1 MSDMQKKT
9 KAKKEPLFVITKRAE
24 MSFGKG
30 LLIRI
35 AALAAALIVCGIV
48 TLILTKINPLVIFKT
63 IVNGAV
69 GNETRIL
76 ETVYQTSIL
85 LIISVAVTPAFKMK
99 FWNIGAEGQVIVG
112 GLATAV
118 TMYYVGNA
126 FASMLPAAADGSSV
140 VLPAGLHI
148 LLIVIMAVAAI
159 GAGALWGIIPAIFK
173 SRWKTNETLFT
184 LMMNYV
190 AIQLTEAVRVTIN
203 KGGSGKVDSMILVH
217 GWFPKLFGKEYL
229 LDIIIVLA
237 ITAVIYVYLKYSK
250 HGYEISVVGESE
262 NTAKYV
268 GINVKKVIIRTMA
281 LSGAI
286 CGLAGLLIVGGAS
299 HSLDKNMAGGR
310 GFTAIMVSWLS
321 KFNPIV
327 MIFSSLFLI
336 FLERGAKEVASAPG
350 IGLNESFSEIL
361 TGILLFFIIGC
372 EFFINYRIT
381 FRKHIKEVPAQ

>member
-1 MSDMQKKT
+1 MAKT
-9 KAKKEPLFVITKRAE
+9 KKDPLFVVTKRAE
-24 MSFGKG
+24 ISFKKG
-30 LLIRI
+30 LLIR
-35 AALAAALIVCGIV
+35 ALAILLALVVCGIV
-48 TLILTKINPLVIFKT
+48 TLVLTKQNPITIFKT
-63 IVNGAV
+63 IFAGAF
-69 GNETRIL
+69 GNQTRIL

-112 GLATAV
+112 GIATAV
-118 TMYYVGNA
+118 TMYYIGNT
-126 FASMLPAAADGSSV
+126 FAEKFGNPLPTGA
-140 VLPAGLHI
+140 HI
-148 LLIVIMAVAAI
+148 LLTVIMAATAI
-159 GAGALWGIIPAIFK
+159 VAGALWGIIPALFK
-173 SRWKTNETLFT
+173 AKWKTNETLFT

-190 AIQLTEAVRVTIN
+190 AIQLCEAIRTTIN
-203 KGGSGKVDSMILVH
+203 KGGSGKVDSSILVQ
-217 GWFPKLFGKEYL
+217 GWFPKIFGVEYL
-229 LDIIIVLA
+229 VDIIVVFVVTGI
-237 ITAVIYVYLKYSK
+237 IYVYLKYSK

-299 HSLDKNMAGGR
+299 HALDKNMAGGR

-321 KFNPIV
+321 KFNPLV
-327 MIFSSLFLI
+327 MIFSSLFLV
-336 FLERGAKEVASAPG
+336 FLERGAKELASAPG

-372 EFFINYRIT
+372 EFFINYKLT
-381 FRKHIKEVPAQ
+381 FRKTAKEAA

>member
-1 MSDMQKKT
+1 MADIKT
-9 KAKKEPLFVITKRAE
+9 KAKKEPLFVVTKRAE
-24 MSFGKG
+24 MNFGKG
-30 LLIRI
+30 LLIRAI
-35 AALAAALIVCGIV
+35 AIVAALIVCGIV
-48 TLILTKINPLVIFKT
+48 TLVLTKINPLTIFKT
-63 IVNGAV
+63 IFNGAF
-69 GNETRIL
+69 GNETRII
-76 ETVYQTSIL
+76 ETAYQTSIL

-118 TMYYVGNA
+118 TMYYVGGA
-126 FASMLPAAADGSSV
+126 FASSFGNPLPVWA
-140 VLPAGLHI
+140 HT
-148 LLIVIMAVAAI
+148 LLIVIMAVTAI
-159 GAGALWGIIPAIFK
+159 LAGALWGIIPALFK
-173 SRWKTNETLFT
+173 SKWQTNETLFT

-190 AIQLTEAVRVTIN
+190 AIQITEAVRVTIN
-203 KGGSGKVDSMILVH
+203 RGGSGKVDSSILIH

-229 LDIIIVLA
+229 VDIIVVLL

-262 NTAKYV
+262 NTARYV
-268 GINVKKVIIRTMA
+268 GINVRKVIIRTMA

-327 MIFSSLFLI
+327 MIFSSLFLV

-372 EFFINYRIT
+372 EFFINYKVT
-381 FRKHIKEVPAQ
+381 FGKRTKEVAAQ

>member
-1 MSDMQKKT
+1 MADNNT
-9 KAKKEPLFVITKRAE
+9 TAKAKKEPLFVVTKRAE
-24 MSFGKG
+24 IKFGKG
-30 LLIRI
+30 LLIRA
-35 AALAAALIVCGIV
+35 AALAAALLVCGV
-48 TLILTKINPLVIFKT
+48 LTLILTKNNPITIFKT
-63 IVNGAV
+63 IINGAV

-76 ETVYQTSIL
+76 ETAYQTSIL

-99 FWNIGAEGQVIVG
+99 FWNIGAEGQVIIG
-112 GLATAV
+112 GLATAA
-118 TMYYVGNA
+118 TMYYIGNA
-126 FASMLPAAADGSSV
+126 FASSFGNPLPAWAHV
-140 VLPAGLHI
+140 
-148 LLIVIMAVAAI
+148 LLIAVMAVTALL
-159 GAGALWGIIPAIFK
+159 AGAIWGVIPALFK
-173 SRWKTNETLFT
+173 SKWKTNETLFT

-203 KGGSGKVDSMILVH
+203 KGGSGKVDSSILIH

-237 ITAVIYVYLKYSK
+237 ITAIIYVYLKYSK

-262 NTAKYV
+262 NTARYV

-321 KFNPIV
+321 KFNPVV
-327 MIFSSLFLI
+327 MIFSSLFLV

-381 FRKHIKEVPAQ
+381 FRKRNKEAVAQ

>member
-1 MSDMQKKT
+1 MADIQTKT
-9 KAKKEPLFVITKRAE
+9 KAKKDPLFVVTKRADIK
-24 MSFGKG
+24 FGKG
-30 LLIRI
+30 LLIRA
-35 AALAAALIVCGIV
+35 AALLAALIVCGVV
-48 TLILTKINPLVIFKT
+48 TLVLTKNNPLIIFKT
-63 IVNGAV
+63 IINGAV

-76 ETVYQTSIL
+76 ETAYQTSIL
-85 LIISVAVTPAFKMK
+85 LVISVAVTPAFKMK
-99 FWNIGAEGQVIVG
+99 FWNIGAEGQVIIG

-118 TMYYVGNA
+118 TMYYIGGS
-126 FASMLPAAADGSSV
+126 FASSFGNPLPAWAHV
-140 VLPAGLHI
+140 
-148 LLIVIMAVAAI
+148 LLIAVMVVVAVL
-159 GAGALWGIIPAIFK
+159 AGAIWGVIPALFK
-173 SRWKTNETLFT
+173 SKWKTNETLFT

-203 KGGSGKVDSMILVH
+203 KGGSGKVDSSILIH

-237 ITAVIYVYLKYSK
+237 VTAVIYVYLKYSK

-262 NTAKYV
+262 NTARYV

-327 MIFSSLFLI
+327 MVFSALFLV

-381 FRKHIKEVPAQ
+381 FRKHTKEAA